1 MDIKI
6 NKETENKLLNRKE
19 IVFTVSSKGK
29 TPDKEDLKV
38 QVCKKL
44 NLSPDLTVV
53 VKIDSLYGSSEN
65 QVLVHNYA
73 TKEAMGIEKKYL
85 FARVAKKGEKAAK
98 AAAAA
103 KPAEESAPAAAP
115 KEEKAAE

>member
-19 IVFTVSSKGK
+19 IVFTISSKGK

-38 QVCKKL
+38 EVCKKL

-53 VKIDSLYGSSEN
+53 VKINSVYGSSEN
-65 QVLVHNYA
+65 EVLVHNYA

-98 AAAAA
+98 NAAAA
-103 KPAEESAPAAAP
+103 KPAEAEAAPAP